1 MLKSKQNQTF
11 FLTCASPPMLLCSG
25 HTKLIVLHVPY
36 VFRALPL
43 HILVQQ
49 LGMDF
54 LPFSNGRT
62 QLCLR
67 TLWSL
72 SWLPPSPQR
81 DVVPSLCAQVCHSC
95 SSLYLVISWSWF
107 ALPLDSEL
115 LEGGAVDC
123 ELFIFVSPAPRSI
136 NVEWNS
142 CCFLIIHHIRGYF
155 ICTISNPPSSLLRL
169 MFMLI
174 FTGKETEAQKLS
186 Q

>member
-1 MLKSKQNQTF
+1 MLKSKQNQAF

-25 HTKLIVLHVPY
+25 HTKLILLHVPY

-81 DVVPSLCAQVCHSC
+81 DVVPSLCAQERKQKLK
-95 SSLYLVISWSWF
+95 SSVSKEWSQ
-107 ALPLDSEL
+107 DSNP
-115 LEGGAVDC
+115 G
-123 ELFIFVSPAPRSI
+123 
-136 NVEWNS
+136 
-142 CCFLIIHHIRGYF
+142 
-155 ICTISNPPSSLLRL
+155 PPSSKVHVVWHCFPQEW
-169 MFMLI
+169 MV
-174 FTGKETEAQKLS
+174 GDEDGWCTEHLVFYSCLYEICAHR
-186 Q
+186 